1 VVVRID
7 VVTLRVEVLDV
18 GDAPVAAAAGA
29 LGRVVVAGR
38 EGSVSLIDGLDVRA
52 RLDCLAGMN
61 AVTIAE
67 SGTAAVVWFQ
77 NDAARAGDPIGSL
90 SSACLVDAAAERAW
104 VVAAP
109 VAPRQVDV
117 APDGRRVALRGLHG
131 VSILSLDGETPREL
145 ASFDTRETGAVEVSD
160 DARFV
165 AMPGA
170 AGSGSVEIR
179 DLVNGVELNAPI
191 SGQLRDLAW
200 LSSAALAVVTGSPDE
215 LLVFDAGGDALV
227 ERGRT
232 ALPGASFDRVEAFGG
247 DAVAVFSG
255 SQPGALLVYGADAV
269 DDAGRWWSRRVISAF
284 SPLGAGAGIALHR
297 GEASVDGVR
306 GTPGYTVFTSTNASE
321 RTILSAAIP
330 TQVAL
335 SPGGLG
341 FAVLMPGQA
350 QAGSRLDVSRVTG
363 GPVET
368 LEFGGR
374 VDAIGWIDETTEVY
388 AASSGASGSIL
399 LVNPAT
405 GATRNLSSYIL
416 NAFVE

>member
-1 VVVRID
+1 
-7 VVTLRVEVLDV
+7 
-18 GDAPVAAAAGA
+18 
-29 LGRVVVAGR
+29 
-38 EGSVSLIDGLDVRA
+38 
-52 RLDCLAGMN
+52 
-61 AVTIAE
+61 
-67 SGTAAVVWFQ
+67 
-77 NDAARAGDPIGSL
+77 
-90 SSACLVDAAAERAW
+90 
-104 VVAAP
+104 
-109 VAPRQVDV
+109 
-117 APDGRRVALRGLHG
+117 VALRGLHG

-191 SGQLRDLAW
+191 SGQLRDLTW